1 MSRNLLISF
10 TLLAVSLALANLA
23 IAADERLV
31 SVDVGA
37 SREAKLEGVRVVLLS
52 AGYETVF
59 TGDADPKRAT
69 IRRLNVTLM
78 FELLGKHPKGPALG
92 VRGIKAFAAG
102 SKSAVRTDPKRT
114 QVFSKLGTCD
124 GYGRKERFVMPKVDD
139 ETQAYVYEQSVG
151 PVVAEPE
158 RIDLQIKVSNRE
170 QGGTCLFKGIPLK

>member
-23 IAADERLV
+23 IAADGRLV

-59 TGDADPKRAT
+59 TGDADPKKAT
-69 IRRLNVTLM
+69 IRRLNVILM
-78 FELLGKHPKGPALG
+78 VEPLGKHAKGPALG
-92 VRGIKAFAAG
+92 IGPIAAFAAG
-102 SKSAVRTDPKRT
+102 TETAVKTDPMRT
-114 QVFSKLGTCD
+114 QGLGKGTSYELYD
-124 GYGRKERFVMPKVDD
+124 RKERFAMPKVED
-139 ETQAYVYEQSVG
+139 EQRTLVFEQSVG
-151 PVVAEPE
+151 PVVAEPG
-158 RIDLQIKVSNRE
+158 RIDFRIKVHNRE